1 MIEKLIDYKKCI
13 PSLYVN
19 TVYDID
25 FKALFDNGYRV
36 VFFDLD
42 NTLISYKETTPN
54 NKSIEFIK
62 SLKSMG
68 FEVMIVSNNSHKTRV
83 KSASEILGLD
93 YVNFACKPLKR
104 GFKKALKK
112 LGNKYTYSEVIEVG
126 DQLLTDV
133 YGSKRMKFYTVL
145 VDAIDHKSE
154 IFATKLNR
162 RREKNILNKIKKK
175 DIDSY
180 NKYLLKYEEKNL

>member
-1 MIEKLIDYKKCI
+1 MLEKFIDYKKCI
-13 PSLYVN
+13 PNLYVN

-25 FKALFDNGYRV
+25 FKSLFEDGYKV
-36 VFFDLD
+36 IFFDLD

-54 NKSIEFIK
+54 ERSIEFVK
-62 SLKSMG
+62 SLKTLG
-68 FEVMIVSNNSHKTRV
+68 FEVMLVSNNSHKDRV
-83 KSASEILGLD
+83 KTASEILGID

-112 LGNKYTYSEVIEVG
+112 LNGKYSYKEVVEVG

-145 VDAIDHKSE
+145 VDAIDHKTE
-154 IFATKLNR
+154 IFATRLNR
-162 RREKNILNKIKKK
+162 RREKNILSKIKKK
-175 DIDSY
+175 DIESY
-180 NKYLLKYEEKNL
+180 NKYLLKYEENNL

>member
-1 MIEKLIDYKKCI
+1 MIEKLINYKKCI

-25 FKALFDNGYRV
+25 FKSLFDSGYRV

-54 NKSIEFIK
+54 NKSIELIN

-68 FEVMIVSNNSHKTRV
+68 FEVMIVSNNSHKDRV
-83 KSASEILGLD
+83 KSASEILGLG

-112 LGNKYTYSEVIEVG
+112 LGNKYTYSEVVEVG

-154 IFATKLNR
+154 IFATRLNR

-180 NKYLLKYEEKNL
+180 NKYLLKYEENNL